1 MGKSMSG
8 RVRKLNTDV
17 FLFLKA
23 EEGGKGIGSW
33 DLLNSQPNSYGLRPS
48 YIVELYDIV
57 ELYAEIIF
65 CMLKNSSYNN
75 LMMEPVVTIPNVTM
89 DHVYQEANQCANAL
103 AK

>member
-8 RVRKLNTDV
+8 WVRKLNTDV

-48 YIVELYDIV
+48 YIVELY
-57 ELYAEIIF
+57 AEIIF
-65 CMLKNSSYNN
+65 RMLKNFSYNN
-75 LMMEPVVTIPNVTM
+75 LVMEPVVTIPNVTM